1 MLCLG
6 GGRAPRE
13 TSLGLT
19 WGIPCGISIGRWVLG
34 GRIPIG
40 CFLVS
45 SEELGIVVMLVWIV
59 GRVRVGMDDF
69 ASLWVS

>member
-6 GGRAPRE
+6 GGWTPRE

-19 WGIPCGISIGRWVLG
+19 WGVPCGISIRRWVLG
-34 GRIPIG
+34 GCISIG

-45 SEELGIVVMLVWIV
+45 SEELGIVVMLVGIV
-59 GRVRVGMDDF
+59 GRVRVGMDNF